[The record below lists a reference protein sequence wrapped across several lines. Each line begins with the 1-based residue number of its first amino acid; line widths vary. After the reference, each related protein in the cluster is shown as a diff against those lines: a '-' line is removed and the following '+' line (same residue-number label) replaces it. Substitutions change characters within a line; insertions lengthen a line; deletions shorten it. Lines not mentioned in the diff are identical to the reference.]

1 MFYFFGTTLAG
12 NISNTKIMRHSV
24 RHTIN
29 PLVLWIGIL
38 TALLLILSALF
49 NTSDAF
55 VQLELNNDLLE
66 YVSLEKVKSI
76 TSAVQESFRWLK
88 P

>member
-1 MFYFFGTTLAG
+1 MQ
-12 NISNTKIMRHSV
+12 HSV
-24 RHTIN
+24 KHTIN

-38 TALLLILSALF
+38 TALLLIFSALF

-55 VQLELNNDLLE
+55 VQLELGNDLFHF
-66 YVSLEKVKSI
+66 VSLENVKSI
-76 TSAVQESFRWLK
+76 TSSVQESLRWLK